1 MRSPI
6 LFMSSPTHSA
16 EVLLA
21 RVMQAGF
28 RPRSCAAD
36 ACCKDSKK
44 GYVSVLYAIVLLNNF
59 HRRISNSPIC
69 SSYLTSSL
77 HGTNYLAII
86 CIPRNEF
93 DKHST
98 ISTLSYLCLSHT
110 PPTKGSMVL
119 YALASDAQAL
129 RRGSP
134 SIASGPYWAL
144 MVPRAYVASLSYR
157 GELGHISAAA

>member
-6 LFMSSPTHSA
+6 LSMSSPTQSA

-21 RVMQAGF
+21 RVRQDGF
-28 RPRSCAAD
+28 RPHSRAVD
-36 ACCKDSKK
+36 AIYTNSKQ
-44 GYVSVLYAIVLLNNF
+44 GYASVLYAIVLLNNF
-59 HRRISNSPIC
+59 HRRASNSPIC

-77 HGTNYLAII
+77 HGTNSLAII

-93 DKHST
+93 DKRT
-98 ISTLSYLCLSHT
+98 IISTLSYLCLSHT

-129 RRGSP
+129 PRGLP
-134 SIASGPYWAL
+134 SIALLGPNGA
-144 MVPRAYVASLSYR
+144 
-157 GELGHISAAA
+157 